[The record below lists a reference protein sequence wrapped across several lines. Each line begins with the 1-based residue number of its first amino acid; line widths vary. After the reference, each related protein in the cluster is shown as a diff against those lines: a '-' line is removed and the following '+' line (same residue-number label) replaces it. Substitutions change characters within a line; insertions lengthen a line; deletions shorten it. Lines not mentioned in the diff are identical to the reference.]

1 MASFDQQVAAGK
13 RKPPRTFT
21 LLPEHFSDTW
31 GGRKPVA
38 SVELGLRIPAEQDI
52 FNAQVE
58 AERAAEGRE
67 PGEADLVRRSKLV
80 VFAVARG
87 ICSPHD
93 VSAPHPFFEL
103 PEDEVP
109 AALKSTTIQRIYDE
123 IERLVVEQ
131 SPIFAEATDAEC
143 LELSDRLLDTP
154 TAHLDPIR
162 AGQARRYLLFA
173 LELLRNED

>member
-1 MASFDQQVAAGK
+1 MASYGEHIAAGK

-21 LLPEHFSDTW
+21 LLPEHYADTW
-31 GGRKPVA
+31 GGRRPVA
-38 SVELGLRIPAEQDI
+38 SVEIGLRVPAERDI

-58 AERAAEGRE
+58 AGRAAEGRE
-67 PGEADLVRRSKLV
+67 PDEAEIFRRSKLLCFV
-80 VFAVARG
+80 VARC

-93 VSAPHPFFEL
+93 VSEPHPFFEL

-123 IERLVVEQ
+123 VERLVVEQ
-131 SPIFAEATDAEC
+131 SPIFGEASDAEC

-154 TAHLDPIR
+154 TAHLSPIK

>member
-1 MASFDQQVAAGK
+1 MSTYGDRIAAGK
-13 RKPPRTFT
+13 RRAPRTFD
-21 LLPEHFSDTW
+21 LKPEHYSETW
-31 GGRKPVA
+31 GGKKPVS
-38 SVELGLRIPAEQDI
+38 SVELGLRVPAEKDI
-52 FNAQVE
+52 QNAQLE
-58 AERAAEGRE
+58 AGRAAEGRE
-67 PGEADLVRRSKLV
+67 PAEAELVRTSKLLAFV
-80 VFAVARG
+80 VSRG

-93 VSAPHPFFEL
+93 VSEPHPFFEM

-131 SPIFAEATDAEC
+131 SPIFGEASDEEC

-154 TAHLDPIR
+154 TDHLSPIK

-173 LELLRNED
+173 LELLRNET